1 MEMIQM
7 FVQQRMTGNPI
18 TIPSTATIAD
28 ASELMRVNKFRRLP
42 VIDDGKLVGIV
53 TDRDLREVAPS
64 PATTLSIFELNY
76 LLAKMQIKDIMKK
89 KVVTIDSE
97 ATVEEAALL
106 LYNKRIGGLVVVDA
120 NGAVT
125 GVITET
131 DIFKCFVD
139 IMGLNEGKT
148 RLTIE
153 VTDKIGLLNEITLVF
168 SELSINIS
176 SMVSY
181 TLPDGKKE
189 MVIRADI
196 NDTAELS
203 KRLTHLGYP
212 IKHIVHIG

>member
-1 MEMIQM
+1 M
-7 FVQQRMTGNPI
+7 FVKQRMTANPI
-18 TIPSTATIAD
+18 TITSQSTIAD

-42 VIDDGKLVGIV
+42 VVDGGKLVGLV

-76 LLAKMQIKDIMKK
+76 LLAKMQIKDIMQK
-89 KVVTIDSE
+89 KVITIHPE

-106 LYNKRIGGLVVVDA
+106 LYNHRIGGLVVVDA
-120 NGAVT
+120 KGAVC

-153 VTDKIGLLNEITLVF
+153 VTDKIGLLNQITEVF

-176 SMVSY
+176 SMVTY

-189 MVIRADI
+189 MVIRADTK
-196 NDTAELS
+196 DTADLAE
-203 KRLTHLGYP
+203 RLATLGYP
-212 IKHIVHIG
+212 LKHIVHIG